1 MLFKDCICF
10 RLGAL
15 SRKITRAYKDS
26 IASIGLTH
34 GQFFMLI
41 ALYEED
47 GLLPSRLA
55 DKVSLD
61 RPTTTGLLDRLER
74 DGWIER
80 RFDPTNRRTV
90 RAHLTPKALEQRSAI
105 LGAYEKI
112 NGHFLEKYSNE
123 EWSLLQSLL
132 ERLDED
138 EPTAS
143 GAEGIYQRG

>member
-10 RLGAL
+10 KLGAL
-15 SRKITRAYKDS
+15 SRKITRTYKDS
-26 IASIGLTH
+26 LASIGLTH

-41 ALYEED
+41 ALYEEN
-47 GLLPSRLA
+47 GLLPSQLA

-90 RAHLTPKALEQRSAI
+90 RVYLTPRALEQRPTI
-105 LGAYEKI
+105 LATYERI
-112 NGHFLEKYSNE
+112 NGHFLEKYSSE
-123 EWSLLQSLL
+123 EWLLLQSLL
-132 ERLDED
+132 ERLDEG
-138 EPTAS
+138 EAKAS
-143 GAEGIYQRG
+143 VSDS

>member
-10 RLGAL
+10 KLGAL
-15 SRKITRAYKDS
+15 SRKITRTYKDS
-26 IASIGLTH
+26 LASIGLTH

-41 ALYEED
+41 ALYEEN
-47 GLLPSRLA
+47 GLLPSQLA

-61 RPTTTGLLDRLER
+61 RPTTTGLLERLER

-80 RFDPTNRRTV
+80 RFDPTNRRIV
-90 RAHLTPKALEQRSAI
+90 RVHLTPKAQEQRPTI
-105 LGAYEKI
+105 LATYKKI

-132 ERLDED
+132 ERLDEN
-138 EPTAS
+138 EPEAS
-143 GAEGIYQRG
+143 GTDG

>member
-10 RLGAL
+10 KLGAL
-15 SRKITRAYKDS
+15 SRKITRTYKDS
-26 IASIGLTH
+26 LASIGLTH

-41 ALYEED
+41 ALYEEN
-47 GLLPSRLA
+47 GLLPSQLA

-61 RPTTTGLLDRLER
+61 RPTTTGLLERLER

-80 RFDPTNRRTV
+80 RFDPKNRRIV
-90 RAHLTPKALEQRSAI
+90 RVHLTPKAQEQRSAI
-105 LGAYEKI
+105 LATYKKI

-138 EPTAS
+138 EPAAS
-143 GAEGIYQRG
+143 GTDG